1 MLWRVVILLV
11 AGLLDIALFGKMLW
25 GPGGVVEYGEL
36 KRQYS
41 DLRQHIED
49 LDARNLALSRDIRL
63 LQSDNLY
70 MEKMVRQKLRY
81 LRDNEV
87 VYLFPAQSETQN
99 GAMAHDSKN

>member
-1 MLWRVVILLV
+1 MLWRVIILV
-11 AGLLDIALFGKMLW
+11 AAGLLDVALFGKMIW

-41 DLRQHIED
+41 DLRQHIAK
-49 LDARNLALSRDIRL
+49 LDDQNLALSRDIRL
-63 LQSDNLY
+63 LQSDNQY

-87 VYLFPAQSETQN
+87 VYLFPVQAESQN
-99 GAMAHDSKN
+99 GALSHDSKN